1 MFRENKFATILFILL
16 FGGLICVLAYTPFYL
31 KEYKENLN
39 KEHQAEKIKEQQ
51 EKENNLNIEKE
62 KNDSNDKTDNQKEEK
77 TDDNNMKEQEKEPI
91 NLSLTIEVNGKKYI
105 AKLEDNDTTRAFL
118 KKLPLE
124 VTMNELNGN
133 EKYYKFD
140 DKLPSNPV
148 QVNKINKGDLMLY
161 EDNTI
166 VLFYDTFDTIYK
178 YTKIGNIEENGML
191 MTNLGKKEIKVK
203 FSQ

>member
-1 MFRENKFATILFILL
+1 MFKENKFATILFILL

-39 KEHQAEKIKEQQ
+39 REHQEEKLKEQQ
-51 EKENNLNIEKE
+51 EKENNLKIEKD
-62 KNDSNDKTDNQKEEK
+62 KDDTNAKTDKTEDKKEEN
-77 TDDNNMKEQEKEPI
+77 DMEEPEKEPI
-91 NLSLTIEVNGKKYI
+91 NLNLTIEVNGKKYI

-133 EKYYKFD
+133 EKYYRFD
-140 DKLPSNPV
+140 DKLPSNPT

>member
-1 MFRENKFATILFILL
+1 MFKENKFATILFILL

-39 KEHQAEKIKEQQ
+39 REHQEEKLKEQQ
-51 EKENNLNIEKE
+51 EKENNLKIEKD
-62 KNDSNDKTDNQKEEK
+62 KDDTNAKTDKKEDKKEEN
-77 TDDNNMKEQEKEPI
+77 DMEEPEKEPI
-91 NLSLTIEVNGKKYI
+91 NLNLTIEVNGKKYI

-133 EKYYKFD
+133 EKYYRFD
-140 DKLPSNPV
+140 DKLPSNPT